1 VFCIWDFFTYQG
13 SVNHSDKFFLTV
25 IEHGT
30 SVTKDNQRV
39 MEHVMEDEVGKD
51 VSNCTSL
58 TDMNDSNEFIDAYE
72 AM

>member
-1 VFCIWDFFTYQG
+1 
-13 SVNHSDKFFLTV
+13 
-25 IEHGT
+25 
-30 SVTKDNQRV
+30 
-39 MEHVMEDEVGKD
+39 MEDEVGKD